1 VPPQNSET
9 VLALVPSAKELVLE
23 RSYHV
28 ATLDYD
34 LELLAASIEDFADRA
49 ARA

>member
-1 VPPQNSET
+1 
-9 VLALVPSAKELVLE
+9 LVLE

-34 LELLAASIEDFADRA
+34 LELLEERIAAFAERVSRDREKQNGA
-49 ARA
+49 AAHA